1 MIFNSLQF
9 AIFLPT
15 LLVLY
20 SMLYRREAARDVL
33 LLCASYLFYMAWEW
47 EYAGLIL
54 LSTLVDYTIGI
65 MMGGATKPRVRQA
78 LVTLSLIVNL
88 GLLAFF
94 KYHNFAIFNFNNLLE
109 WYSGQ
114 AQFQVHELLLPV
126 GISFYTF
133 QTLSYTLDLY
143 RRKIQ
148 PERNFIKFAVFV
160 SFFPQLVAGPI
171 VRAKDFLPQINRAI
185 VFNRYTIETG
195 LQLVFIGLFKKIVIA
210 DALAFLIVD
219 KVFENP
225 GAYSS
230 LELLLALYAYA
241 FQIYCDF
248 SGYSDIAIGVAC
260 MLGFT
265 LPKNFDRPYLAQ
277 TPSEFWKRWH
287 ISLSSWLRD
296 YLYISLGG
304 NRGSR
309 FFTMRNLFI
318 TMLLGG
324 LWHGAAWTF
333 VLWGAYHGFI
343 LSVTR
348 GLESES
354 HFNFKMV
361 LKIVL
366 MFHATLLGW
375 LIFRSETIAE
385 LAIFVKGLL
394 TFDSAYTFGPAVL
407 LLLTIA
413 SLMHFLPTRLLNE
426 SLNFDRRLPGLVRA
440 GLYAGALMF
449 MYGASLEQNSF
460 IYFQF

>member
-15 LLVLY
+15 LLILY

-185 VFNRYTIETG
+185 VFT
-195 LQLVFIGLFKKIVIA
+195 
-210 DALAFLIVD
+210 
-219 KVFENP
+219 
-225 GAYSS
+225 
-230 LELLLALYAYA
+230 
-241 FQIYCDF
+241 
-248 SGYSDIAIGVAC
+248 
-260 MLGFT
+260 
-265 LPKNFDRPYLAQ
+265 
-277 TPSEFWKRWH
+277 
-287 ISLSSWLRD
+287 
-296 YLYISLGG
+296 
-304 NRGSR
+304 
-309 FFTMRNLFI
+309 
-318 TMLLGG
+318 
-324 LWHGAAWTF
+324 
-333 VLWGAYHGFI
+333 
-343 LSVTR
+343 
-348 GLESES
+348 
-354 HFNFKMV
+354 
-361 LKIVL
+361 
-366 MFHATLLGW
+366 
-375 LIFRSETIAE
+375 
-385 LAIFVKGLL
+385 
-394 TFDSAYTFGPAVL
+394 
-407 LLLTIA
+407 
-413 SLMHFLPTRLLNE
+413 
-426 SLNFDRRLPGLVRA
+426 
-440 GLYAGALMF
+440 
-449 MYGASLEQNSF
+449 
-460 IYFQF
+460 